1 VRSGRPP
8 TRRASY
14 ASLDDEAIAQE
25 EKERL
30 QRFALLRELQ
40 LLQAQPARTPTQ
52 EKQLEEICA
61 ALSMVLVP
69 SKTG

>member
-1 VRSGRPP
+1 M
-8 TRRASY
+8 RRARYTS
-14 ASLDDEAIAQE
+14 SDDEAIAQE
-25 EKERL
+25 EEERL

-40 LLQAQPARTPTQ
+40 SLQAQLTRIPMQ